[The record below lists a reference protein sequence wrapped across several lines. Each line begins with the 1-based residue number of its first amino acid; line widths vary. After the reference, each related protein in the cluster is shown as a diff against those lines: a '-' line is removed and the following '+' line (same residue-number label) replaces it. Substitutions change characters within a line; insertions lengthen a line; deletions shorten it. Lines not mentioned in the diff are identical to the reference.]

1 MYYVYVFISVYGDT
15 IDVHQGVYLTR
26 LLPVYPCPQS
36 HIIKSAAES
45 DRNTSWWIKG
55 DGVDVVQGLRES
67 VRGQWSGDVDLN
79 DGQLQS
85 LYLEYKQQLKPTGE
99 IGLGERGTQQAV
111 EADLNAALQVVTQ
124 GLTFLHSGK
133 QVCQVFS
140 LILYLEV

>member
-15 IDVHQGVYLTR
+15 IDVHEGVYLTR
-26 LLPVYPCPQS
+26 LLPVYPCPQC

-99 IGLGERGTQQAV
+99 IGLGERHTA
-111 EADLNAALQVVTQ
+111 
-124 GLTFLHSGK
+124 S
-133 QVCQVFS
+133 CRS
-140 LILYLEV
+140 